1 MKNTIKAMT
10 LVTLFSSTM
19 GAALSANAAEAE
31 GGTLTSTGKVTFKPN
46 TGEGSVT
53 PPEKPEKP
61 GQPIFPW
68 DPNKPGKPN
77 PGGQGPL
84 SIDFASS
91 FDFGEQEIVSQDKDY
106 KAKAQLASD
115 TELAEG
121 ELPTQ
126 EVPNF
131 VQITDNRGTEAGW
144 TLTVKQEEQFK
155 ATKKADKEL
164 TGAVITLGNANF
176 YTHSESE
183 VAVGDASLDLTPGK
197 TVKVMAAKENTGAGT
212 QFVQWG
218 TEDEENAAS
227 SVNLF
232 VPGSTTKYT
241 DEYNTILTWELTD
254 TVENTEV

>member
-1 MKNTIKAMT
+1 MKNTIKLMTTILLASSAMAPVV
-10 LVTLFSSTM
+10 L
-19 GAALSANAAEAE
+19 AADTE

-53 PPEKPEKP
+53 PPAKPEEP
-61 GQPIFPW
+61 GQPVFPW
-68 DPNKPGKPN
+68 DPNKPGTPN

-91 FDFGEQEIVSQDKDY
+91 FDFGEQEIVSKDMDY

-115 TELAEG
+115 TELPEG
-121 ELPTQ
+121 EVPTQ

-144 TLTVKQEEQFK
+144 KLTVKQDEQFK
-155 ATKKADKEL
+155 ATKKANKDL

-176 YTHSESE
+176 YTHSESAA
-183 VAVGDASLDLTPGK
+183 AVGESSLDLTPGE
-197 TVKVMAAKENTGAGT
+197 TVTVMAATVNTGAGT

-218 TEDEENAAS
+218 TEEGKDAAT

-241 DEYNTILTWELTD
+241 DVYNTTLTWELSD
-254 TVENTEV
+254 SIENTEV

>member
-1 MKNTIKAMT
+1 MKNSIKLITTIILA
-10 LVTLFSSTM
+10 SSAVSAVAL
-19 GAALSANAAEAE
+19 AADTE
-31 GGTLTSTGKVTFKPN
+31 GGTLGSTGKVTFKPN
-46 TGEGSVT
+46 TGEGSNT

-68 DPNKPGKPN
+68 DPNKPGTPN

-91 FDFGEQEIVSQDKDY
+91 FDFGEQEIVSRDMDY

-115 TELAEG
+115 TELPEG
-121 ELPTQ
+121 EVPTQ

-144 TLTVKQEEQFK
+144 KLTVKQDEQFK

-164 TGAVITLGNANF
+164 TGAIITLGNANF
-176 YTHSESE
+176 YTHSESAS
-183 VAVGDASLDLTPGK
+183 AVGEASLAITPGD
-197 TVKVMAAKENTGAGT
+197 TVTVMTAKADTGAGT

-218 TEDEENAAS
+218 TEEAKDAAT
-227 SVNLF
+227 SVNLH

-241 DEYNTILTWELTD
+241 DVYNTTLTWELSD
-254 TVENTEV
+254 SIENTEV